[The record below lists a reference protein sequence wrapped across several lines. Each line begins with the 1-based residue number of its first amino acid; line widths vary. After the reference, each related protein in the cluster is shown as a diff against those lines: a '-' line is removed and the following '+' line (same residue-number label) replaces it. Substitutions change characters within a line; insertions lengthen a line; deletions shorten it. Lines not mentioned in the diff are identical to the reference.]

1 MLRAMV
7 VGRRIRWLG
16 GMRRCAHLDERQRRL
31 LLGAEAS
38 ELGRGGIT
46 LVAEATGADA
56 DMVSRGVREIE
67 GVSELSGRVRA
78 PGGGRKKLDRDRPT
92 TTAGARLHDVAT
104 ASARNQ
110 QPAWT
115 THGDRGPKAA
125 TTARNLR

>member
-1 MLRAMV
+1 MV

-38 ELGRGGIT
+38 ERGGIT

-56 DMVSRGVREIE
+56 DTVSRGVREIE

-78 PGGGRKKLDRDRPT
+78 PGGGRKKLTETDP
-92 TTAGARLHDVAT
+92 AGADNYVRPGHSGLAT
-104 ASARNQ
+104 KTGSCAGWCCPGR
-110 QPAWT
+110 T
-115 THGDRGPKAA
+115 YR
-125 TTARNLR
+125 